1 MTKLDD
7 AIAANRDE
15 LERIAEAATI
25 LNAAA
30 LDPEVL
36 MELLSASY
44 QRTARVA
51 IEVLAAMGMKFGND
65 E

>member
-15 LERIAEAATI
+15 LERIAEAARI
-25 LNAAA
+25 LNAAV

-36 MELLSASY
+36 MELLAASY

-51 IEVLAAMGMKFGND
+51 IEVLTAMGMKFRSD

>member
-7 AIAANRDE
+7 AIAAHYDE
-15 LERIAEAATI
+15 LERIAEAATK

-51 IEVLAAMGMKFGND
+51 IEVLTAMGMRLED
-65 E
+65 DQ